1 MKNLFP
7 NYVRVPL
14 LFFAMAGL
22 MEYLIDSGD
31 QPAFIKYPMLLLFL
45 LVVLLVL
52 IVVEAIISAIDQMSY
67 RLMTPEQ
74 REARESTQ
82 ALPITQQ
89 DWYKKLM
96 QRLTRSRP
104 IEDEAQLLLEHDYDG
119 IKELDNDLPPWWKY
133 SFYATIVF
141 SVVYMFYYSMDG
153 NTQQDE
159 FENAMAQ
166 AKIAV
171 EEYKRTAP
179 DMMDENSVTL
189 LTDAEALAAGKSI
202 YDTSCLA
209 CHRADGGGTIGPN
222 LTDDHWILGGGIKNI
237 FATVSNGGRDG
248 KGMVAWKNELK
259 PKEIQQ
265 VSSYIVSLGG
275 TNPPDAKAPEGEIWT
290 DEPTASTDGAPQ

>member
-1 MKNLFP
+1 MKKLFP

-14 LFFAMAGL
+14 LFFAVFGL
-22 MEYLIDSGD
+22 MEFLIDSGD
-31 QPAFIKYPMLLLFL
+31 RPAFVKYPMLLLFL
-45 LVVLLVL
+45 AIVLLVL
-52 IVVEAIISAIDQMSY
+52 VAVEIMISAIDQMHY

-74 REARESTQ
+74 RKAHDEIR

-89 DWYKKLM
+89 KWYKKIM

-141 SVVYMFYYSMDG
+141 AFVYMIYYSMDG
-153 NTQQDE
+153 NTQNDE
-159 FENAMAQ
+159 FERAMAE

-189 LTDAEALAAGKSI
+189 LTDAESLAAGKEI
-202 YDTSCLA
+202 YDTSCMA
-209 CHRADGGGTIGPN
+209 CHRPDGGGTIGPN

-259 PKEIQQ
+259 PKQIQQ

-275 TNPPDAKAPEGEIWT
+275 TNPPDAKAPEGEIWK
-290 DEPTASTDGAPQ
+290 DEAATADGAPQ

>member
-14 LFFAMAGL
+14 LFFAVFGL
-22 MEYLIDSGD
+22 MEFLIDSGGK
-31 QPAFIKYPMLLLFL
+31 PAFVKYPMLLLFL
-45 LVVLLVL
+45 AIVLLVL
-52 IVVEAIISAIDQMSY
+52 IAVEIMISAIDQMHY

-74 REARESTQ
+74 RKALEETR
-82 ALPITQQ
+82 ALPITRQN
-89 DWYKKLM
+89 WYKKLM
-96 QRLTRSRP
+96 QRMTRSRP

-141 SVVYMFYYSMDG
+141 AFVYMIYYSMDG

-159 FENAMAQ
+159 FERTMAE

-189 LTDAEALAAGKSI
+189 LTDAESLAAGKEI
-202 YDTSCLA
+202 YDTSCMA
-209 CHRADGGGTIGPN
+209 CHRTDGGGTIGPN

-237 FATVSNGGRDG
+237 FGTVSNGGRDG

-259 PKEIQQ
+259 PKQIQQ

-275 TNPPDAKAPEGEIWT
+275 TNPPDAKAPEGEIWK
-290 DEPTASTDGAPQ
+290 DDAAPADGAPQ